1 MPVGTVIPAVA
12 DVLHSTLTK
21 SRRKLVM
28 ASIKSNAL
36 MAWVFA
42 NDRVEFEDGGY
53 NITNPL
59 TIGRNPNIAS
69 YRYYD
74 PVPVNQTNEFETVE
88 YGYSRVAGTVII
100 SDQEVD
106 ENRGESMIFKLMT
119 NKMNVLEESIKDKFS
134 TYLYAVGGGTDPLWA
149 LVRLSLPTHHWY
161 GWWT

>member
-42 NDRVEFEDGGY
+42 NDRVEYEDGGY

-59 TIGRNPNIAS
+59 TVGRNPNITS
-69 YRYYD
+69 YSYYVRCRSTR
-74 PVPVNQTNEFETVE
+74 PMSSTRWSMVTLV
-88 YGYSRVAGTVII
+88 SRA
-100 SDQEVD
+100 
-106 ENRGESMIFKLMT
+106 R
-119 NKMNVLEESIKDKFS
+119 
-134 TYLYAVGGGTDPLWA
+134 
-149 LVRLSLPTHHWY
+149 
-161 GWWT
+161 